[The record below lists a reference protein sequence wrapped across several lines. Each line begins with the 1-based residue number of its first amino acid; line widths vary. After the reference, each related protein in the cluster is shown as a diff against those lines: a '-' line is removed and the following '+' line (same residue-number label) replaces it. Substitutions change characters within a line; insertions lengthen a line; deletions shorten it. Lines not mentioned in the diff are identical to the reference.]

1 MALSERGLGR
11 GLGALL
17 QQAEEATQTSEKLAL
32 TQIIPCSFQP
42 RKYFSEA
49 SLMELA
55 ASIKEQG
62 LLQPILVRKKEASHP
77 QVYEIIAGER
87 RWRAAKLAGLTE
99 LPVIIKEY
107 SDAEVL
113 TVALIENLQRED
125 LNPIEEA
132 EAYQTLR
139 EQYNL
144 SQEELAQKLSKSRP
158 AVANSLRLLQL
169 PVHVQA
175 KVRSK
180 ALSAGHARAL
190 IPLAEKPA
198 ELADL
203 IGQIEEQQLSV
214 RDVEH
219 AVEIWKKQG
228 SIPDAAAMTTQ
239 ANQPDQDQPDGQ
251 IAPESPIPSPA
262 KSKADR
268 AYTLNAQTTLYGTAK
283 KGRLEIRYA
292 SEQELTHLLEMLG
305 IENAQ
310 IPRSRK
316 RSGV

>member
-17 QQAEEATQTSEKLAL
+17 PQAEEANQTSEKLAL

-42 RKYFSEA
+42 RKYFSEV
-49 SLMELA
+49 SLVELA
-55 ASIKEQG
+55 SSIKEQG

-169 PVHVQA
+169 PLHVQT

-190 IPLAEKPA
+190 LPLAEKPA
-198 ELADL
+198 ELTNL
-203 IGQIEEQQLSV
+203 VGQIEEQQLSV

-219 AVEIWKKQG
+219 AVEMWKKQG
-228 SIPDAAAMTTQ
+228 TLPDAGHIAAHTSQEEEEAAPIATTR
-239 ANQPDQDQPDGQ
+239 
-251 IAPESPIPSPA
+251 PA
-262 KSKADR
+262 KSKVDR
-268 AYTLNAQTTLYGTAK
+268 AYVLDAQTTLYGTAK

-292 SEQELTHLLEMLG
+292 SEQELTRLLEMLG
-305 IENAQ
+305 LENAQ
-310 IPRSRK
+310 IPRTRK
-316 RSGV
+316 RSSGI

>member
-17 QQAEEATQTSEKLAL
+17 QQADDTGQASEKLAL

-99 LPVIIKEY
+99 LPVIIKDY
-107 SDAEVL
+107 TDAEVL

-132 EAYQTLR
+132 EAYHTLR

-169 PVHVQA
+169 PVHVQG
-175 KVRSK
+175 KVRSR

-190 IPLAEKPA
+190 LPLAEKPE
-198 ELADL
+198 ELDRL
-203 IGQIEEQQLSV
+203 LGTIEEEQLSV

-219 AVEIWKKQG
+219 AVDVWKKQG
-228 SIPDAAAMTTQ
+228 VLPDTDRDGKTLEGLLPEETTEDAAQ
-239 ANQPDQDQPDGQ
+239 AK
-251 IAPESPIPSPA
+251 PA
-262 KSKADR
+262 KSKAEH
-268 AYTLNAQTTLYGTAK
+268 AYKLDAQTTLYGTAK
-283 KGRLEIRYA
+283 KGRLEIRYT
-292 SEQELTHLLEMLG
+292 SEQELTRLLAALG
-305 IENAQ
+305 LENAQ

-316 RSGV
+316 RLS